1 MIRTKM
7 PGTATLRRAWACC
20 ALLALA
26 AALAA
31 CRSYVFLPVDVAY
44 EKLSPP
50 YVVSIVNDTGAPL
63 EVLPS
68 STGTR
73 AGYAG
78 VRVPAGGSFKAILQ
92 LRSVSVG
99 AGSSV
104 AGAQVLDN
112 PYFEHAP
119 PDKAEMRLKQGDP
132 HSLLIAIHDPSW
144 FSEYQKSEAAPIEL
158 VIPLRRFSRAPLF
171 PQGPRGGP

>member
-1 MIRTKM
+1 MIRSRWPRTK
-7 PGTATLRRAWACC
+7 ALR
-20 ALLALA
+20 LALA
-26 AALAA
+26 RFALFALATTLVA

-50 YVVSIVNDTGAPL
+50 YVVSVVNDTGAAF

-68 STGTR
+68 SAGART
-73 AGYAG
+73 GYAS
-78 VRVPAGGSFKAILQ
+78 VSVPAGGSFKAILQ
-92 LRSVSVG
+92 LRSVRVG
-99 AGSSV
+99 AGTSI

-112 PYFEHAP
+112 PYFEQAP
-119 PDKAEMRLKQGDP
+119 PDKAEMRLKQADP

-144 FSEYQKSEAAPIEL
+144 FGEYENSAAAPLEL
-158 VIPLRRFSRAPLF
+158 FIPLQKFSRRAFF